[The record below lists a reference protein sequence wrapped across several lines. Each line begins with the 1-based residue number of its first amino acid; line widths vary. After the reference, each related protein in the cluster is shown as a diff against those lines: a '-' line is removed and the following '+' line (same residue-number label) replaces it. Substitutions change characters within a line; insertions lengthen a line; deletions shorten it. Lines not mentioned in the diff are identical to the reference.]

1 MTAVDEVTRE
11 QFRRVIDVVLETRTA
26 VDAVDQKVDTLRE
39 EVRATND
46 RILTAMDS
54 MSKELRES
62 RRDHDA

>member
-1 MTAVDEVTRE
+1 MDEVTRE